1 MYQGLNLSV
10 ASTRQYSGGGGA
22 ALETGTRFA

>member
-10 ASTRQYSGGGGA
+10 ASTRQYSGGGAGDGDA
-22 ALETGTRFA
+22 FCIIV

>member
-10 ASTRQYSGGGGA
+10 ASTRQYSGGGA